1 MIYSIKNSEIKIE
14 VNSLG
19 AELKSL
25 VLLED
30 NLEYLWQENPQF
42 WNRSAPILFP
52 IVGKL
57 LNDTYTFKNKQ
68 YYMSQHGFARDKQ
81 FNLVEKSETMLKFL
95 LKSDEETLKI
105 YPFNF
110 ELYLSYEIANSQ
122 VKVSYDVVNK
132 SEDKMYFSI
141 GAHPAF
147 NWPLDEKNEKQ
158 EDYYFEFETL
168 KENSL
173 DRLPLLKNGIS
184 SSLETIKLE
193 NKKLNIS
200 KDTFVRDALIF
211 RNENIN
217 SVKLKSN
224 ISKKFV
230 QVDFDGFS
238 HLGLWS
244 KPSGAPFVCIEPWHG
259 IADFIEHNQKLEDKE
274 GIKVLEENA
283 NFSSYYLIKI

>member
-19 AELKSL
+19 AQLKSL

-30 NLEYLWQENPQF
+30 NLEYLWQANPQF

-68 YYMSQHGFARDKQ
+68 YSMSQHGFARDKQ
-81 FNLVEKSETMLKFL
+81 FSLVEKSETMLKFL

-105 YPFNF
+105 YPFSF
-110 ELYLSYEIANSQ
+110 ELYLSYEIQNSQ

-168 KENSL
+168 KEDSL
-173 DRLPLLKNGIS
+173 KRLPLLENGIS

-259 IADFIEHNQKLEDKE
+259 IADFIEHNQKLEEKE
-274 GIKVLEENA
+274 GIKVLEKEDI
-283 NFSSYYLIKI
+283 FSSFYFIKI

>member
-1 MIYSIKNSEIKIE
+1 M
-14 VNSLG
+14 
-19 AELKSL
+19 AT
-25 VLLED
+25 
-30 NLEYLWQENPQF
+30 W
-42 WNRSAPILFP
+42 W
-52 IVGKL
+52 
-57 LNDTYTFKNKQ
+57 
-68 YYMSQHGFARDKQ
+68 
-81 FNLVEKSETMLKFL
+81 
-95 LKSDEETLKI
+95 
-105 YPFNF
+105 
-110 ELYLSYEIANSQ
+110 
-122 VKVSYDVVNK
+122 
-132 SEDKMYFSI
+132 
-141 GAHPAF
+141 
-147 NWPLDEKNEKQ
+147 KNEKQ

-168 KENSL
+168 KEDSL
-173 DRLPLLKNGIS
+173 KRLPLLENGIS

-259 IADFIEHNQKLEDKE
+259 IADFIEHNQKLEEKE
-274 GIKVLEENA
+274 GIKVLEKEDI
-283 NFSSYYLIKI
+283 FSSFYFIKI